1 MKNEIRL
8 ALFCLAAVSG
18 SAFAQS
24 NLPRCGTNNYDQA
37 LNAFTLKTA
46 PAEGVNQQ
54 CLITV
59 YPAGPAP
66 AQAAQDPT
74 SYFAEG
80 TYVIDLIGGGGGG
93 GGGGAMSKTKS
104 GGSGGDGAS
113 AVPMRAVQYLAPG
126 DYKLT
131 IGSGGAGGD
140 AKGGRTEDGNPSS
153 LTRADTGQLVA
164 GFGHADTHIQTT
176 EAAGSGAGGVAAAGG
191 VSGASG
197 EKGGAKSN
205 STVATAAQ
213 DGGDGGPGLIRL
225 TMSKPTPAPMAV
237 APAVA
242 PKPVMGF
249 ASKDVVT
256 PARAA
261 RKDRN

>member
-1 MKNEIRL
+1 M
-8 ALFCLAAVSG
+8 
-18 SAFAQS
+18 
-24 NLPRCGTNNYDQA
+24 
-37 LNAFTLKTA
+37 NAFTLKSA

-66 AQAAQDPT
+66 AQAAQDPA

-93 GGGGAMSKTKS
+93 GGGGAAAKKTS
-104 GGSGGDGAS
+104 GGEGGDGAS
-113 AVPMRAVQYLAPG
+113 AVPMRAVKYLAPG

-153 LTRADTGQLVA
+153 LTRADTGELVA

-191 VSGASG
+191 ASGASG
-197 EKGGAKSN
+197 AKGGGTSD
-205 STVATAAQ
+205 STVARAAQ

-225 TMSKPTPAPMAV
+225 TMSKPTPMAA
-237 APAVA
+237 APAPA
-242 PKPVMGF
+242 PVMGF
-249 ASKDVVT
+249 ASKDVVA